1 MEKVV
6 INAQPR
12 DVIGKQVRALRR
24 AGLLPAVIYGHNITP
39 IPLSLNFHDSS
50 MLLPKISSSQL
61 VVVDVDG
68 KLHTVLV
75 RERQRHPVTGDL
87 LHIDFQEVSL
97 TEKLRVKVGL
107 QFKGEAPA
115 VKMFDGIVVTSL
127 EVLEVECLPGDLVN
141 YLEVDLSV
149 LGQIGD
155 AIYVRDI
162 PLPPKVQV
170 LEDLDEVVVVVT
182 APVAEV
188 AVAEEEVAEFE
199 PEVIEKGKKEEE
211 EGAAA

>member
-188 AVAEEEVAEFE
+188 AVAGEEVAEFE

-211 EGAAA
+211 EF

>member
-127 EVLEVECLPGDLVN
+127 EVLEVECLPGDLPN
-141 YLEVDLSV
+141 HLEVDLSV

-155 AIYVRDI
+155 AVYVRDI
-162 PLPPKVQV
+162 LLPPKVLV

-188 AVAEEEVAEFE
+188 AVAGEEVAEFE

-211 EGAAA
+211 EF

>member
-6 INAQPR
+6 IKAQPR

-24 AGLLPAVIYGHNITP
+24 AGLLPAVIYGHHISP
-39 IPLSLNFHDSS
+39 IAISLNFHDTS
-50 MLLPKISSSQL
+50 LILPKVSSSQL
-61 VVVDVDG
+61 VDVDVKG
-68 KLHTVLV
+68 KKHTVLV

-87 LHIDFQEVSL
+87 LHVDFQAVSL
-97 TEKLRVKVGL
+97 TERLRVNVSL

-115 VKMFDGIVVTSL
+115 VKMYDGIVVTSR
-127 EVLEVECLPGDLVN
+127 EELEVECLPGDLVN

-149 LGQIGD
+149 LAQIGD

-170 LEDLDEVVVVVT
+170 LEDLDEVVVVVA
-182 APVAEV
+182 APEAEV
-188 AVAEEEVAEFE
+188 AVAEEEVAAAE

-211 EGAAA
+211 EY

>member
-39 IPLSLNFHDSS
+39 IPVSMNFHDSS

-87 LHIDFQEVSL
+87 LHVDFQEVSL
-97 TEKLRVKVGL
+97 TEKLRVKVGI
-107 QFKGEAPA
+107 QFRGEAPA
-115 VKMFDGIVVTSL
+115 VKMYDGIVVTSL
-127 EVLEVECLPGDLVN
+127 EVLEVECLPGDLPN
-141 YLEVDLSV
+141 HLEVDLSV

-155 AIYVRDI
+155 AVYVRDI
-162 PLPPKVQV
+162 LLPPKVLV

-211 EGAAA
+211 EF

>member
-1 MEKVV
+1 
-6 INAQPR
+6 
-12 DVIGKQVRALRR
+12 
-24 AGLLPAVIYGHNITP
+24 
-39 IPLSLNFHDSS
+39 

-75 RERQRHPVTGDL
+75 RERQRHPVTGNL

-170 LEDLDEVVVVVT
+170 LGDLDEVVVVVT

-188 AVAEEEVAEFE
+188 AVAEEAAAFE

-211 EGAAA
+211 EF

>member
-39 IPLSLNFHDSS
+39 IPVSMNFHDSS

-87 LHIDFQEVSL
+87 LHVDFQEVSL
-97 TEKLRVKVGL
+97 TERLRVKVGI
-107 QFKGEAPA
+107 QFRGEAPA
-115 VKMFDGIVVTSL
+115 VKMYDGIVVTSR
-127 EVLEVECLPGDLVN
+127 EELEVECLPGDLPN
-141 YLEVDLSV
+141 RLEVDLSV
-149 LGQIGD
+149 LEQIGD
-155 AIYVRDI
+155 AVYVRDI
-162 PLPPKVQV
+162 LLPPKVQV

-211 EGAAA
+211 EF